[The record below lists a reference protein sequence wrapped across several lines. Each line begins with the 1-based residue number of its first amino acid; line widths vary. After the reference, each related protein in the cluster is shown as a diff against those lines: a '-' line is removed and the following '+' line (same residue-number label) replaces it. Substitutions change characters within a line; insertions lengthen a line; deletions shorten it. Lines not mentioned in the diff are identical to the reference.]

1 MYRKI
6 GRDIKIAINLYE
18 RGRLSLANILNCLE
32 ISERTFWCIRKLWT
46 ETGDVVC
53 HNHGIPGRNSGRV
66 GGRLG
71 ARSKP
76 HSESA
81 A

>member
-1 MYRKI
+1 MYHKI

-18 RGRLSLANILNCLE
+18 RDRLSLANILNCLE
-32 ISERTFWCIRKLWT
+32 ISERTFWCICKLWT

-53 HNHGIPGRNSGRV
+53 HNPGRNSGRV